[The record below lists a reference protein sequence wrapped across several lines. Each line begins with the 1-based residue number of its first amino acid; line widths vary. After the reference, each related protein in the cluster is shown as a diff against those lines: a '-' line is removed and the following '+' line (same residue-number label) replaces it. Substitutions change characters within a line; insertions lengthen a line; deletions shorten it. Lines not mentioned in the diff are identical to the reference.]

1 MSVLSDYAC
10 QSLHLRQIGEFW
22 ALIPSLSQIFPII
35 IGLEQYTTSV
45 LRIKKKERQDE
56 RKQITWAV
64 VVAKLVERL
73 LPIPQ
78 VSVSNPVFGKIYVEH
93 LFTVNCIE
101 KTKIKKKYA
110 GNGPFKKIIKF
121 VEGIFF
127 EGNLNFF

>member
-1 MSVLSDYAC
+1 M
-10 QSLHLRQIGEFW
+10 
-22 ALIPSLSQIFPII
+22 
-35 IGLEQYTTSV
+35 
-45 LRIKKKERQDE
+45 
-56 RKQITWAV
+56 

-73 LPIPQ
+73 LPIPE

-127 EGNLNFF
+127 EGNLIFFKNGPTPASFCLFSIFSNKQYNFTTNICEKMSMQYTVPRFEPMTFRT